1 MENVNPE
8 GLTQPQKRPK
18 GIKTADVKRLK
29 REGHSVASICN
40 KLGISYASVSYHLRK
55 KRKDTGI
62 PRVKT
67 NVSAES
73 ITEYVFEADLFG
85 TIFKLDKTPSS
96 IEKIGNKIVIS

>member
-29 REGHSVASICN
+29 REGHSVPAICN
-40 KLGISYASVSYHLRK
+40 KLGISYASVTYHLRK
-55 KRKDTGI
+55 KRKDTGV

-67 NVSAES
+67 AVVAES
-73 ITEYVFEADLFG
+73 IGFEAELFG
-85 TIFKLDKTPSS
+85 TIIKLDKVPAM
-96 IEKIGNKIVIS
+96 IERIGNRIIIK